1 MHLFLEHYGP
11 LYVYATKS
19 GRSFRSY
26 CVRVVTYRQGC
37 IALQGKAL
45 NVALAEQNL

>member
-1 MHLFLEHYGP
+1 MFMQQRAAAH
-11 LYVYATKS
+11 
-19 GRSFRSY
+19 SY

-37 IALQGKAL
+37 IALQGEVL